1 MIKVKHIG
9 RISGGS
15 PTVPHDAYTA
25 IVLLYVLWDWTK
37 YDIGRLWGIKPVS
50 VGTIIRRWKS
60 E

>member
-9 RISGGS
+9 RIPGGS
-15 PTVPHDAYTA
+15 PTAPRDAYTA